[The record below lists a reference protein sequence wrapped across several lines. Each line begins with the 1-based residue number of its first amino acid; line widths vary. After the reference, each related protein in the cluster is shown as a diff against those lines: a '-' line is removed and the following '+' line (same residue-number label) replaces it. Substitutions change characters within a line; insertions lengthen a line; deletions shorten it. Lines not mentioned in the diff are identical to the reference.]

1 MKHLFLLIIILV
13 ASSCDKDDKTIH
25 IKVWTESSKDFIV
38 LLDNP
43 IECQYREL
51 YSGYGIYEADV
62 VLPLWSDIRLIAQ
75 VDSSFDDPISVE
87 VDGVMTKGIN
97 TVLININ
104 Q

>member
-1 MKHLFLLIIILV
+1 MKKYLFLLFILV
-13 ASSCDKDDKTIH
+13 ASACGRDEDTVH